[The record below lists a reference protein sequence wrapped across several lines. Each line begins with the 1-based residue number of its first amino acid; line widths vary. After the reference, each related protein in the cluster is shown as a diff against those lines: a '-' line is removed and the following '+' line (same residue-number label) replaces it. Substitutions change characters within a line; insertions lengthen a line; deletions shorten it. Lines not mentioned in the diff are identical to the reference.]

1 MGGFLNI
8 TCTLC
13 EANSYACISTLLCLQ
28 LTRFTPQLSWSDSNG
43 NRTRV
48 TAVKGRCLNRLTME
62 PYIQFGTTNFCP
74 IKKNS
79 PSRARTYNNSVNSR
93 VLYHWAIEDYFD
105 CFAIIKVCT
114 FKTSYRLLDFLSSFI
129 TTYSLCSYVAWR
141 YIKDVPQWLSPR
153 PISNSQLHM
162 LPCFHLCPIYLV
174 VFKGSYSRR
183 RDISSWGGLHA

>member
-114 FKTSYRLLDFLSSFI
+114 FKTSYRWSDFLSSFI
-129 TTYSLCSYVAWR
+129 TTYSLCSYV
-141 YIKDVPQWLSPR
+141 
-153 PISNSQLHM
+153 H
-162 LPCFHLCPIYLV
+162 CH
-174 VFKGSYSRR
+174 
-183 RDISSWGGLHA
+183 ISSKSISSIPLRFISLRFASQIPSRKSLHSCRQACLMQYISVRCFSFPFQ

>member
-1 MGGFLNI
+1 MHALRSKFLCVHFPFLHSSPANILGGTHKVGGFLNI

-62 PYIQFGTTNFCP
+62 PYNQLGTTDLCP

-93 VLYHWAIEDYFD
+93 VLYHWAIEENSKERPTQWEDSLEP
-105 CFAIIKVCT
+105 FA
-114 FKTSYRLLDFLSSFI
+114 
-129 TTYSLCSYVAWR
+129 
-141 YIKDVPQWLSPR
+141 
-153 PISNSQLHM
+153 PIREADS
-162 LPCFHLCPIYLV
+162 
-174 VFKGSYSRR
+174 
-183 RDISSWGGLHA
+183 

>member
-114 FKTSYRLLDFLSSFI
+114 FKTSYRWSDFLSSFI